1 MISFINKYKIT
12 LIFIIIGAIGGYL
25 YWYFIG
31 CDSGSCAI
39 TSKWH
44 NTAIYGSIFGYLI
57 GDSINPATRKKQNK
71 DQVESVPKNENENE
85 KK

>member
-1 MISFINKYKIT
+1 MISFLNKYKIT
-12 LIFIIIGAIGGYL
+12 LIFIAVGAIGGYL

-39 TSKWH
+39 TSKWQ
-44 NTAIYGSIFGYLI
+44 NSAIYGSIFGYLI
-57 GDSINPATRKKQNK
+57 GDSVNPATRKKQVKNK
-71 DQVESVPKNENENE
+71 AQSAPKNEFKDE